1 MSYSLYIDLEVTGR
15 YLAKFFI
22 NSLSK
27 PTAVN
32 CSGVKTIWSSAPY
45 SPLPSTQPTELCS
58 EKEEGEGGRRRRKEE
73 EEGGGGRRKIR
84 KKRMLFF
91 HWNVVPRHKALCH

>member
-15 YLAKFFI
+15 YLAKLFI

-45 SPLPSTQPTELCS
+45 SPLPSSQPTELCS

-73 EEGGGGRRKIR
+73 EEGGGGRRRRR
-84 KKRMLFF
+84 KKEDEEGGGGR
-91 HWNVVPRHKALCH
+91 RE